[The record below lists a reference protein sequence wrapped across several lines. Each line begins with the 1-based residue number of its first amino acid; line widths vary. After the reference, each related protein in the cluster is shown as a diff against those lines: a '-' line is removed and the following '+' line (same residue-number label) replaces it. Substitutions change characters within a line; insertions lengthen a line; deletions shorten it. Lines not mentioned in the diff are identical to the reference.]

1 MKIVAFVLATL
12 VVALV
17 APGDAGSAS
26 QTFPVALDRAWSTT
40 EKVLKVLGWD
50 LDKVDRSVGW
60 MTTDSRKLD
69 GEDYGVYAKGT
80 RHRLRVHLKADG
92 ENRTTITV
100 ERTVFRRERIL
111 WMDSDEP
118 VATPDQAVEREV
130 LAAIGESL

>member
-1 MKIVAFVLATL
+1 MKIVAFALATL

-111 WMDSDEP
+111 WMDSDAP

>member
-1 MKIVAFVLATL
+1 MKINVFVLL
-12 VVALV
+12 ALV
-17 APGDAGSAS
+17 TLASPADAGSVT
-26 QTFPVALDRAWSTT
+26 QTFPVSLDRAWSTA
-40 EKVLKVLGWD
+40 EKVLKILGWEID
-50 LDKVDRSVGW
+50 TVDRSVGW
-60 MTTDSRKLD
+60 IITDSRKLE

-130 LAAIGESL
+130 LAAIGRSF